1 MFGFT
6 KKVLVAIIIA
16 ALPSLKGD
24 REKIAR
30 WAGLLAGWAMPN
42 SGTATTITAPTT
54 GTASNVARR
63 AWKNQNAEKGTVA
76 ITLGEWTTAGFML
89 KASSGPANQDAMRV
103 AITQAIPKIMAV
115 LPDTDG
121 DPRIAV
127 SNDPNGDGVIVTAYW
142 LERGDVRPGG

>member
-6 KKVLVAIIIA
+6 KKELLAIIVA

-24 REKIAR
+24 RAKAAR
-30 WAGLLAGWAMPN
+30 WAGLLVGWAMPN

-63 AWKNQNAEKGTVA
+63 AWKKANPEKGTRPL
-76 ITLGEWTTAGFML
+76 TLADWTTAGFML
-89 KASSGPANQDAMRV
+89 KASSGPANRDAMRV
-103 AITQAIPKIMAV
+103 AVTQSIPKILANV
-115 LPDTDG
+115 PDTDG

-127 SNDPNGDGVIVTAYW
+127 SDDPHGDGIIVTAYW
-142 LERGDVRPGG
+142 LEHGEVREGG